1 MHSKSSSR
9 TTPSAGNGEA
19 LMQLIRQLMD
29 ELHPDMRFSR
39 PVTLDSS
46 LDRDLGLDSLAR
58 VELLAR
64 LEQQFDLSL
73 SEHVLATAES
83 PRDLLRHIG
92 LSKRATPVP
101 QVIQAVSSE
110 VSDETDLAPREADTL
125 VAVLDSHVLAHPDR
139 IHLILDRSNED
150 AVQLTYKDL
159 KQGALK
165 LAAGLQ
171 HHNLEPGDT
180 VAIMLPTGLDYFFSF
195 FAILLAGGIPV
206 PLYPPAR
213 PTQIEE
219 HLRRHLGILRNAGA
233 KIMITM
239 DEVKPVGRLLKAQ
252 VETLELV
259 DTVDAFSGQIKEF
272 IPIPVHAGDMAFIQ
286 YTSGSTGDP
295 KGVVLTHANLLA
307 NIRAMGQTTDVTA
320 ADVFVSWL
328 PLYHDMGLIGAWL
341 GSLYFGCRLV
351 IMQPLS
357 FLARP
362 ERWLW
367 AIHNYHGTMSASP
380 NFGYEFCCQRLDDDK
395 LERLDLSSW
404 RLAFNGAEPVSP
416 ETIRNF
422 EKRFVPYGFRPE
434 AASPVYGLAESSVG
448 LAFPPLG
455 RGPVIDRVKRGPLIE
470 SGRAVPAAEDDT
482 TPLQFVACGRPLP
495 GHQIRIVDESGRELP
510 DRHQGELQFKGPSV
524 TSGYFRNPEKTRT
537 LFKGEWLD
545 SGDLAYIAEGDVFIT
560 SRIKDIIIRGGR
572 NVYPHE
578 LEEAVGN
585 ISGIRKGCIAVFAS
599 QDRDSGTERLIVL
612 AESRKKDVETKETL
626 QGQIIN
632 TAVDLVGMP
641 PDEVVIAPPGTVLKT
656 SSGKIR
662 RAASR
667 ELYETGGIGKAKRAL
682 WLQLVRLSLAGIL
695 PQTRRIIRKT
705 TTYLYASYCWLLFG
719 LIGLPLWLLVA
730 LLPSANMRWR
740 LVRRALRLLAFLSGT
755 GIIVRGL
762 DNISIDQSF
771 IITSNHAS
779 YLDSL
784 ILAAALPLTCNFV
797 TKAELAGKFFPRVL
811 LSRLDVIFVERFDAQ
826 KGLEDACRIAQLA
839 VTGKRPLF
847 FAEGTLQ
854 RMPGLLPFQ
863 MGAFVTAAQAGI
875 PVLPLTIRG
884 TRNKLRGGSWFPR
897 KGAVSIIIGK
907 PEMPTGSDW
916 KAAVKLR
923 DAVRSEILRHCGEPD
938 LAGVYTSISQMEI
951 ERPDTPRREE

>member
-19 LMQLIRQLMD
+19 LLQLIRQLMD

-395 LERLDLSSW
+395 LEGLDLSSW

-797 TKAELAGKFFPRVL
+797 TKAELAGKFFSRVL

-826 KGLEDACRIAQLA
+826 KGVEDACRIAQLA